1 MNRGEVRWAE
11 FDPSIGSEIRK
22 TRPAVIVSNDVANRH
37 LTRVVVVPMT
47 SNISRQYTGEALV
60 IAGGKRSKAMA
71 NQITTVDKSRLKSQL
86 GTLSNADMQ
95 AVEEAIKVQ
104 LAL

>member
-1 MNRGEVRWAE
+1 MNRGEVWWAE
-11 FDPSIGSEIRK
+11 FVPSIGSEIRK
-22 TRPAVIVSNDVANRH
+22 TRPAIIVSNDVANRY

-47 SNISRQYTGEALV
+47 SNISRQYAGEALV

-71 NQITTVDKSRLKSQL
+71 NQITTVDKSRLKNQL
-86 GTLSNADMQ
+86 GTLTKTDMQ
-95 AVEEAIKVQ
+95 AVGDAIKVQ